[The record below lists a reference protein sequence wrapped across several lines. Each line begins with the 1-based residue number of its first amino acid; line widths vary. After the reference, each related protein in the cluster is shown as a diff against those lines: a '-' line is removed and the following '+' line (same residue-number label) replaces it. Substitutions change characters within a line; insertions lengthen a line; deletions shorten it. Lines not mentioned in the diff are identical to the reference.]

1 MPATGASRVVFL
13 GTPEIAVPYL
23 ESLVASGVAVEL
35 VVTRPDV
42 RRGRGNEVSP
52 SPVKIAAQK
61 LGLAVS
67 HDVHEVLEIGAQHP
81 NLLGVVVAFGELIP
95 IQVLAQVPMV
105 NVHFSLL
112 PRWRGAAPVERA
124 ILAGDEKTGVC
135 IMRVVEKLDE
145 GEIYACQEVVIDRD
159 DDVDSLRLKLNKVA
173 IMMLVNK
180 VKNGLGDGIEQTG
193 EAIYAKKI
201 KSADLQ
207 IDWGQSTERILRQVR
222 VGGAFTFVNGRRM
235 RILRTQQ
242 MSVDSSDFKAGQIC
256 EISKSSCYV
265 ATGDGAV
272 SIVEVQ
278 PEGKSVMKV
287 EEWLKGARLDADFLF
302 GV

>member
-1 MPATGASRVVFL
+1 MPDTGVSRAVFL
-13 GTPEIAVPYL
+13 GTPEVAVEHL
-23 ESLVASGVAVEL
+23 ESLVAAGITVEL

-42 RRGRGNEVSP
+42 RRGRGSQVSP

-61 LGLAVS
+61 LGISVS
-67 HDVHEVLEIGAQHP
+67 HDVSDVLNIAAQNP

-95 IQVLAQVPMV
+95 IEVLSQVPMV

-124 ILAGDEKTGVC
+124 ILAGDEMTGVC

-145 GEIYACQEVVIDRD
+145 GEVYARHEIAITDE
-159 DDVDSLRLKLNKVA
+159 DDVNSLRLKLNHVA
-173 IMMLVNK
+173 IPLLMNII
-180 VKNGLGDGIEQTG
+180 KNGFDHGVAQTG

-201 KSADLQ
+201 KTADLQ
-207 IDWGQSTERILRQVR
+207 IDWSQSSKKILRQVR
-222 VGGAFTFVNGRRM
+222 VGGAFTFANGRRIK
-235 RILRTQQ
+235 ILRGKPVT
-242 MSVDSSDFKAGQIC
+242 SVSRGFKSGQIC
-256 EISKSSCYV
+256 EISKSSCCV

-272 SIVEVQ
+272 SIVDLQ
-278 PEGKSVMKV
+278 PEGKSAMPF
-287 EEWLKGARLDADFLF
+287 EEWLKGSRLNSDFLF